1 MQDYF
6 SVETLRELDWGAELF
21 LIVTLTLLFRLI
33 AMRALVVLARHF
45 EKTANVWDDALLE
58 AAKRPLSS
66 LILVFGLL
74 AAIGVSDGY
83 IDNSSF
89 SVENINLARQV
100 ALVILMAWF
109 LVRFISLDALLEAA
123 KRPLSSLILVFG
135 LLAAIGV
142 SDGYIDNSLFSVENI
157 NLARQVALVILMAW
171 FLVRFISLAEERIR
185 RKILAGEHPTQTSLD
200 PTTLIALAKLL
211 RLSVV
216 ISAILVLLPT
226 LGIQITALLAFGGV
240 GGIAVGFAAQDLL
253 ANFFGGLMIYL
264 DRPFAIGDWIRS
276 PDREIEGTVETI
288 GWRLTVVRTFDK
300 RPLYIPNSL
309 FNKLALE
316 NPSRMT
322 NRRIKET
329 IGIRYSDASKMG
341 VIVNEVKAMLQ
352 SHEAID
358 ASHTLIVN
366 FVSYSASSLDFF
378 IYTFTKT
385 TNWIEFHEI
394 KQDVMLKIIDI
405 VHKHDADFAFPTRT
419 IDGLDKIQLVQAA
432 QS

>member
-83 IDNSSF
+83 IDNS
-89 SVENINLARQV
+89 
-100 ALVILMAWF
+100 
-109 LVRFISLDALLEAA
+109 
-123 KRPLSSLILVFG
+123 
-135 LLAAIGV
+135 
-142 SDGYIDNSLFSVENI
+142 LFSVENI

-185 RKILAGEHPTQTSLD
+185 RKILAGENPTQTSLD

-329 IGIRYSDASKMG
+329 IGIRYS
-341 VIVNEVKAMLQ
+341 
-352 SHEAID
+352 EAID